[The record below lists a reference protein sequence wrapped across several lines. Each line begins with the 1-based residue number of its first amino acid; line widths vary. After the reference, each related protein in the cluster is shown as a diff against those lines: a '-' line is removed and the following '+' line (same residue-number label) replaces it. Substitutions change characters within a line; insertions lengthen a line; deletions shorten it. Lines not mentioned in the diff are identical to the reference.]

1 MRWRETNDLKK
12 KKGEDSL
19 HLRWSKEINRFLEV
33 NKAKYLTSIMDLESY
48 LHTCLVGRCSNIAK
62 VVLHVGKVEMDMM
75 KDHHVQG

>member
-48 LHTCLVGRCSNIAK
+48 LHTCLV
-62 VVLHVGKVEMDMM
+62 
-75 KDHHVQG
+75 